1 MLLISPSGIHSK
13 KISPSGRKIHAAIL
27 SSILLTTGSLAKQEE
42 MKTRYCHSVSQYNG
56 AGKIQQQIHSQPFVT
71 PPKS

>member
-1 MLLISPSGIHSK
+1 MLLIL
-13 KISPSGRKIHAAIL
+13 PSGRNVHAAIL
-27 SSILLTTGSLAKQEE
+27 SSILLTTGSLEKQEE

-56 AGKIQQQIHSQPFVT
+56 AACSMQVTRCKIQQQIHSQPSVT